1 MLRIAIL
8 VSFSCFIFF
17 SCRETNPR
25 AKKLCDCY
33 RNLHVAKT
41 TKEVNF
47 WSDSCTNLYLD
58 ILQELSTDADEMN
71 AFETDYKKCQ

>member
-1 MLRIAIL
+1 M
-8 VSFSCFIFF
+8 
-17 SCRETNPR
+17 
-25 AKKLCDCY
+25 
-33 RNLHVAKT
+33 AKT

-47 WSDSCTNLYLD
+47 WSDSCTNLYLN

>member
-8 VSFSCFIFF
+8 VSFCCIIFF
-17 SCRETNPR
+17 SCRETNHN

-41 TKEVNF
+41 AKEVSF
-47 WSDSCTNLYLD
+47 WGDSCTNLYLN
-58 ILQELSTDADEMN
+58 ILQELSKSEDEMS